1 MSPAEPFPL
10 YFPGDARRPFSSEV
24 ATRRFAKVAQLEEG
38 GRVLELG
45 CGPSGPASVVLAQE
59 FGCSV
64 VAADADETLL
74 IHMRDRVRSLG
85 LDGRVD
91 VRRVDLRKPA
101 FREGEFDAILCQGR
115 VFLSLADAVGTFRPL
130 LALNGRLGLTYPV
143 RVGRVTPRA
152 VLDFW
157 ERRLG
162 APLLLPRE
170 LLQHLAL
177 SGFEPES
184 VESLQDAEPPRA
196 TPSPWAAAVSR
207 ARSLRP
213 RAIAASP
220 GRQTLTPGGLPPLKQ
235 GGSSPRGRGRAEG
248 GQGAQCTAPWKSS
261 SSTASGATLSFT
273 SSR

>member
-115 VFLSLADAVGTFRPL
+115 MFMALPDALGTLRPL
-130 LALNGRLGLTYPV
+130 LAHKGRLGFTYPV

-152 VLDFW
+152 VLEFW

-177 SGFEPES
+177 AGFEPES
-184 VESLQDAEPPRA
+184 VESLQDAELDALYRDLEPHLA
-196 TPSPWAAAVSR
+196 KAPSEQSVW
-207 ARSLRP
+207 LREEMALH
-213 RAIAASP
+213 RENGKA
-220 GRQTLTPGGLPPLKQ
+220 
-235 GGSSPRGRGRAEG
+235 
-248 GQGAQCTAPWKSS
+248 
-261 SSTASGATLSFT
+261 T
-273 SSR
+273 SSYAFAVGRRREPGEKPPAARDRG